1 LGHFPYHA
9 LCHQNDNRARSIA
22 QTGKGGILA
31 FRGPICLRDKENNM
45 AKIRHLV
52 FQTTDPERLAKFY
65 VDVMGLEIVHRSKN
79 GGISLTD
86 GYMNLS
92 IHTNKIDGKPSGFNH
107 FGFLVEDNEALA
119 ERFEKLGYRP
129 PLKRPGDRHY
139 AEYRAI
145 DPDGNNFDI
154 SANGY
159 DEIRPDRVPAKE
171 KAR

>member
-1 LGHFPYHA
+1 MGVNGRCRIHL
-9 LCHQNDNRARSIA
+9 DR
-22 QTGKGGILA
+22 
-31 FRGPICLRDKENNM
+31 FRDRENNM

-65 VDVMGLEIVHRSKN
+65 VDVMGLEIVHRAKN

-92 IHTNKIDGKPSGFNH
+92 IHTNKMDGKPSGFNH

-154 SANGY
+154 SENGY
-159 DEIRPDRVPAKE
+159 EQIRPDAAKAE
-171 KAR
+171 AQ